1 MKKYPTHQ
9 IMQKQSVQGATL
21 IEVLISVFLLT
32 FGILGLMAAQLRSV
46 SAVSESESRSIA
58 AQAAENLAE
67 AMQAN
72 PRLNAKGERDYT
84 DYMSIPNTMKAAN
97 TQSTCTSTPPAT
109 IAANSTS
116 ACQLGSNGITKQ
128 QLATAQLGEFQ
139 HILQQMPNAVQITY
153 TVCLDNP
160 KNVKAAT
167 LTTGHCAET
176 STTAP
181 KADRVPVIKV
191 VWTTLKDKSSNDD
204 GIPTTEEQSYYLV
217 VPQ

>member
-9 IMQKQSVQGATL
+9 VTRKQSVQGATL

-67 AMQAN
+67 AMQTN
-72 PRLNAKGERDYT
+72 PKLNSKGERDFS
-84 DYMSIPNTMKAAN
+84 DYMTTPNEMKSAEV
-97 TQSTCTSTPPAT
+97 QKTCTSTPTT
-109 IAANSTS
+109 IAADSKDP
-116 ACQLGSNGITKQ
+116 CQLGSNSMTKK

-139 HILQQMPNAVQITY
+139 HILQQMPNAVQIKY

-160 KNVKAAT
+160 KAIQSAT
-167 LTTGHCAET
+167 LSKGNCAET
-176 STTAP
+176 NTTAP

-191 VWTTLKDKSSNDD
+191 VWTTLVDKSSEDD
-204 GIPTTEEQSYYLV
+204 GVPKQEEQSYYLV